1 MIYPALQPTNNNRF
15 VLLEEYRYRSVKIPV
30 GYQTNGAD
38 IPRAFWIIVPPFKP
52 KILPAVLV
60 HDYLIENAKTQKDI
74 SIANDY
80 FEEILLQIEDSF
92 KSKTMIKAVRL
103 YWKIKFKLKFK
114 KGKNV

>member
-1 MIYPALQPTNNNRF
+1 MIYPSLQPTNNNRF
-15 VLLEEYRYRSVKIPV
+15 VLLEEYRYRSVKIPI

-103 YWKIKFKLKFK
+103 YWKIKIKLRLK
-114 KGKNV
+114 VLHD

>member
-60 HDYLIENAKTQKDI
+60 HDFIFQMETREYYETLKSTDWYVSRFVETGIEIPQYIKDRRLFARNEISLQKEK
-74 SIANDY
+74 
-80 FEEILLQIEDSF
+80 F
-92 KSKTMIKAVRL
+92 SK
-103 YWKIKFKLKFK
+103 
-114 KGKNV
+114 